1 MIRTQIQ
8 LPDSLYSRLKDL
20 AAKEEMSLA
29 EVMRRAGEYFLAL
42 YPEVGHLVA
51 RWEPPQPVDMGMIM
65 APESE
70 WRTLANEPT
79 DEERS
84 EEAG

>member
-8 LPDSLYSRLKDL
+8 LPDNLYNRLKDL
-20 AAKEEMSLA
+20 AAREEMSLA

-42 YPEVGHLVA
+42 HPEAGRSPG
-51 RWEPPQPVDMGMIM
+51 RWEPPQPVDLGMII

-79 DEERS
+79 DEEMS
-84 EEAG
+84 EEAE